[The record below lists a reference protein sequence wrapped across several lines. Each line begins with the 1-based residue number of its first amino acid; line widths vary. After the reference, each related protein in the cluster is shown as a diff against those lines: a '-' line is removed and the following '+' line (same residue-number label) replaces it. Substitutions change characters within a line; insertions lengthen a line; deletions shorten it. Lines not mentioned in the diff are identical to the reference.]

1 MTTPPGAGVSLA
13 EIRRW
18 LDETLRSVM
27 GRDVDPAVDLFDQ
40 GLTSL
45 AFIRIVA
52 KANEKYAIEVDVT
65 TLDEA
70 SIEALA
76 ILTETQV
83 NSGKPL
89 TVGD

>member
-1 MTTPPGAGVSLA
+1 MTTPPA
-13 EIRRW
+13 EIRGW

-27 GRDVDPAVDLFDQ
+27 DRAPDPAVDLFDQ

-45 AFIRIVA
+45 AFIRLVA
-52 KANEKYAIEVDVT
+52 RVNERYEIEVDVT

-70 SIEALA
+70 SVEALA
-76 ILTETQV
+76 ALIAAQV